1 MIWRCAKLIFL
12 DIWRVQLCVCFWSL
26 WFSKPTISSTV
37 LSGHVLFHNYVHVLV
52 CQSHAFGRC
61 FLFSKF
67 FSNNKRFLLH
77 FILKNFD
84 IILQELYFLNW
95 YTFLT
100 RALSSLLNG
109 RLHYR
114 CIATALKI
122 IIYNNV
128 VSFCLQT
135 QEMYIKLSIF
145 NIIIGKT
152 FLKKIIVS
160 HVLLWF

>member
-1 MIWRCAKLIFL
+1 
-12 DIWRVQLCVCFWSL
+12 
-26 WFSKPTISSTV
+26 
-37 LSGHVLFHNYVHVLV
+37 
-52 CQSHAFGRC
+52 
-61 FLFSKF
+61 
-67 FSNNKRFLLH
+67 
-77 FILKNFD
+77 
-84 IILQELYFLNW
+84 
-95 YTFLT
+95 
-100 RALSSLLNG
+100 LLNG

-160 HVLLWF
+160 HVLL